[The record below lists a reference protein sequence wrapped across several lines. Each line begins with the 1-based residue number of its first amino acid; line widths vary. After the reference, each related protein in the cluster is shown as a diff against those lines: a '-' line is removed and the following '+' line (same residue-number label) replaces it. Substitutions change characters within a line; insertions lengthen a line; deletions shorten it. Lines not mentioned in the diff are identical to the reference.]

1 MEREMITIPKGG
13 RPRRQ
18 GINTQELLQNR
29 KNHTVRELAEIY
41 HVSSAT
47 INRRLKEARGT
58 NA

>member
-13 RPRRQ
+13 RPRQ
-18 GINTQELLQNR
+18 GINTQELLQDR

-47 INRRLKEARGT
+47 INRRLREARMYEK
-58 NA
+58 